1 MKVEELAS
9 RINNTIVFP
18 EATYSQV
25 KNFCERSR
33 EYCFAAVVVQGC
45 WVELARDVLKGS
57 KTKVSVGIGFPMGGS
72 TVESKMEEIRVTVSR
87 GADMFEYMPNIG
99 FLKSGFDQ
107 MYLDELKQA
116 VREAGGRD
124 VRVMLELSLL
134 TRDEGL
140 RAIRLCEKAGVAGIK
155 NSSGWGKGGE
165 ATVEDIRFMRENAS
179 PKLYVKASGGIRDV
193 DKALSLIRAGA
204 DFIGTRAGFEIVEQ
218 LKERLK

>member
-18 EATYSQV
+18 EATYTQV
-25 KNFCERSR
+25 KDFCERSR
-33 EYCFAAVVVQGC
+33 EYGFAAVVVQGC
-45 WVELARDVLKGS
+45 WVELASDVLKGS
-57 KTKVSVGIGFPMGGS
+57 RTKVSVGIGFPMGGS

-107 MYLDELKQA
+107 MYLEELKQA
-116 VREAGGRD
+116 VREARGRD

-179 PKLYVKASGGIRDV
+179 HKLYVKASGGIRDV
-193 DKALSLIRAGA
+193 DKALSLIQAGA
-204 DFIGTRAGFEIVEQ
+204 DFIGTRAGFDIVDQ